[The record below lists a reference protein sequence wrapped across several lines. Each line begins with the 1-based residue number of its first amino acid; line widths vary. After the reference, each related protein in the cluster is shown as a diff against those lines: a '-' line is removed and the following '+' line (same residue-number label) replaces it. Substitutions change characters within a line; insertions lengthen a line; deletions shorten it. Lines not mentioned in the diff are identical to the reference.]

1 MAVTRDWVKL
11 KKSPVLQS
19 NGATAQHSTCIRQAC
34 ITKKKTW
41 LKNASRSS
49 CYTVSS
55 VPGQYLP
62 VGLQPS
68 EDHSNPAATLGSG
81 VLSDIYYEPASES
94 RDLTWQLENTEK
106 FTLMLGPLRTM
117 PVPPLALNCGNWDP
131 DGVRK
136 RAVFGMNR
144 SSLGVL
150 LMTCSKICLLS
161 ACHAIARLP

>member
-1 MAVTRDWVKL
+1 MYPPGLYYQEEDMVEERFPELMLHRFIRSWPIPARW
-11 KKSPVLQS
+11 SP
-19 NGATAQHSTCIRQAC
+19 
-34 ITKKKTW
+34 
-41 LKNASRSS
+41 
-49 CYTVSS
+49 
-55 VPGQYLP
+55 
-62 VGLQPS
+62 QPS

-81 VLSDIYYEPASES
+81 VLSDIYYEPASEP

-117 PVPPLALNCGNWDP
+117 PVSPLALNCGNWDP

-150 LMTCSKICLLS
+150 LMICSKICLLS